1 MPRIVLLAMALLLLS
16 ACASDPAP
24 PAPTIVVLQFQAAAD
39 LNPSPDG
46 QAAPVRVRL
55 YELKSGAAFSRAD
68 YFSLVDAAN
77 ATLATDLLEQDEL
90 LIQPGQQLTVER
102 QLDEQSRLLGFVVA
116 YRQLDSAV
124 WRQLVNIPSN
134 QTSQLSISLGAKAI
148 SAVPAPPAQ

>member
-1 MPRIVLLAMALLLLS
+1 MPRIVLLAMALLLT
-16 ACASDPAP
+16 ACASDPEP

-39 LNPSPDG
+39 LNPSADG

-77 ATLATDLLEQDEL
+77 ATLSSDLLEQDEL

-124 WRQLVNIPSN
+124 WRQLVDIPSN
-134 QTSQLSISLGAKAI
+134 QTSQLSISLGATAI
-148 SAVPAPPAQ
+148 SAVPTPPAK

>member
-1 MPRIVLLAMALLLLS
+1 MPRVLLLAAALLLA

-24 PAPTIVVLQFQAAAD
+24 PAPTIVILQFQAAAD

-77 ATLATDLLEQDEL
+77 ATLAADLLEQDEL
-90 LIQPGQQLTVER
+90 LIHPGQQLTVER
-102 QLDEQSRLLGFVVA
+102 QLDEQSRLLGLVVA
-116 YRQLDSAV
+116 YRQLDNAV
-124 WRQLVNIPSN
+124 WRQLVSIPGHQTN
-134 QTSQLSISLGAKAI
+134 QLNVSLGARAV
-148 SAVPAPPAQ
+148 SAVVAPPEK